1 MADRITDKLNAVIND
16 NLALLDEEAFLS
28 LERRIVQLR
37 DRAGLMLRLD
47 SLIESENRVE
57 EFAALFEDAP
67 LASDVPEESQE
78 FLRSRAHARSLSDR
92 LTVCRYL
99 AEGLKNRSADTLARL
114 YPGEPAVR
122 SPRIAYFKNAYA
134 DAAFRI
140 FSGVLD
146 NPSVVYMPDFTAVCE
161 EVYYGRADMCMLPL
175 DSSRDAKLISFYRL
189 IDKYELSPVYSCD
202 VTSPDGGVTTRYA
215 LLRRSIGLPD
225 AAQLDKADSCF
236 FEFTLVPDE
245 SAALCDIL
253 WAARECGLS
262 LYKVDSIPLTW
273 SDSEFADDIILRVSS
288 RQELTAFALFLALAV
303 PQYEPLGIYMHI
315 RAEG

>member
-1 MADRITDKLNAVIND
+1 MADRITDKLNVVIND
-16 NLALLDEEAFLS
+16 NLALLDEEAFS
-28 LERRIVQLR
+28 ALERRIVQLR

-47 SLIESENRVE
+47 SLLESENRVE
-57 EFAALFEDAP
+57 EFAALFAEAP
-67 LASDVPEESQE
+67 VPKEAPEESAEYLGACAQ
-78 FLRSRAHARSLSDR
+78 ARSFSDK

-99 AEGLKNRSADTLARL
+99 ADGLKNRSADTLARL
-114 YPGEPAVR
+114 YPGEPLNR
-122 SPRIAYFKNAYA
+122 SPRIAYFQNAYA

-146 NPSVVYMPDFTAVCE
+146 TPSVVYMPDFTAVCE

-202 VTSPDGGVTTRYA
+202 VTSPDGGITTRYA
-215 LLRRSIGLPD
+215 LLRRTIGLPEPE
-225 AAQLDKADSCF
+225 QLEKANSCF

-245 SAALCDIL
+245 SNALCDVL

-273 SDSEFADDIILRVSS
+273 SDSEFACDVILRVNS
-288 RQELTAFALFLALAV
+288 RQGLTAFALFLALAV